1 MSYLKHFV
9 LQHQNYEKLFDYSLR
24 NNMVVYQRVD
34 GLNRNADEP
43 VLSECCRL
51 LLLRLIRMI
60 IDFFDSNLCFDAFTF
75 NDIMIDLA
83 YDNVPRLVTGLT
95 TNTATPGGI
104 DRNLSSLVDVIEKG
118 VLSRSSGLPHDL
130 TELFKLMRN
139 NGHKNIDII
148 NVHSSLIP
156 LENVRELFL
165 RMHSEYFDLKKS
177 SPTDYITVSQ
187 GIIFPAGW
195 ELKIQSNK

>member
-1 MSYLKHFV
+1 VDLTGANLDRIPRLSPLSRPPDLFFTPLLEPDLLASAVTCTVTEREQILKYCFLIVCVCLFEMSYLKHFV

-51 LLLRLIRMI
+51 LLLRLIRMV
-60 IDFFDSNLCFDAFTF
+60 IDFFDSNLWFDAFTF

-104 DRNLSSLVDVIEKG
+104 DRNLSSLVDVIEK
-118 VLSRSSGLPHDL
+118 
-130 TELFKLMRN
+130 
-139 NGHKNIDII
+139 
-148 NVHSSLIP
+148 
-156 LENVRELFL
+156 
-165 RMHSEYFDLKKS
+165 
-177 SPTDYITVSQ
+177 VSQ
-187 GIIFPAGW
+187 GIIFPADW

>member
-1 MSYLKHFV
+1 
-9 LQHQNYEKLFDYSLR
+9 
-24 NNMVVYQRVD
+24 MVVYQRVD

-51 LLLRLIRMI
+51 LLLRLIRMV

-104 DRNLSSLVDVIEKG
+104 DRNLSSLVDVIEK
-118 VLSRSSGLPHDL
+118 
-130 TELFKLMRN
+130 
-139 NGHKNIDII
+139 
-148 NVHSSLIP
+148 
-156 LENVRELFL
+156 
-165 RMHSEYFDLKKS
+165 
-177 SPTDYITVSQ
+177 VSQ